1 MKHIKQWPEHVDL
14 GLSSFSH
21 KSLITLLTEPFSTA
35 QEAEEFWLEY
45 CCELL
50 IIESE
55 TELVSED
62 ELVQLC
68 LESPDFSETIG
79 DCQVNALI
87 TNDGGGALYIVIPQH
102 LLAK

>member
-1 MKHIKQWPEHVDL
+1 MKHIKHWREYIDL
-14 GLSSFSH
+14 GLPSSSH
-21 KSLITLLTEPFSTA
+21 YSLIALLTEPFGTA

-55 TELVSED
+55 TDLVYED

-68 LESPDFSETIG
+68 LERPDFSEAIS

-87 TNDGGGALYIVIPQH
+87 TNDGGVALYIIIPQH
-102 LLAK
+102 LLTK